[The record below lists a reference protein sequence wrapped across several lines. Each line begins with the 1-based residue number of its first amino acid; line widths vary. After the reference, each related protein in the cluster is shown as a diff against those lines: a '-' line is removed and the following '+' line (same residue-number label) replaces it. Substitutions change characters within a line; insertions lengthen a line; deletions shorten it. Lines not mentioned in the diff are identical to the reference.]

1 MKRQATSERL
11 YNVYKYLCDVAY
23 EHCYKK
29 RPISKLEFQVCL
41 DMIKGIIDEQTR

>member
-1 MKRQATSERL
+1 MKIQVNSDRL
-11 YNVYKYLCDVAY
+11 FNVYKFIQCLAY

-29 RPISKLEFQVCL
+29 RHISKIDFQVCL